1 MGPILKDRPLISDSS
16 MINPGNIGSEKMR
29 HKVTLLLVE
38 DDLVWQKYYKNLLE
52 GAGYK
57 VETAEGAQDAFG
69 KFVDEDPDIVVS
81 GVFMPDKELG
91 INIKWLLNKIKE
103 ERTGASV
110 ILLTSLDWLINN
122 FADEA
127 DGFVLKRPGEEETLI
142 EKIEEL
148 LGKKHR
154 L

>member
-1 MGPILKDRPLISDSS
+1 
-16 MINPGNIGSEKMR
+16 MR
-29 HKVTLLLVE
+29 DKITLLLVE
-38 DDLVWQKYYKNLLE
+38 DDLMWQKYYKKLLE
-52 GAGYK
+52 GSGFK
-57 VETAEGAQDAFG
+57 VKTAEGAQEAFR
-69 KFVDEDPDIVVS
+69 KFLEEDPEVVVT

-91 INIKWLLNKIKE
+91 INVKWLLKKIRE

-110 ILLTSLDWLINN
+110 IVLTTLDWLSND
-122 FADEA
+122 FTDEA
-127 DGFVLKRPGEEETLI
+127 DGFVPKRPGEEVTLI